1 MSDAASN
8 TSDHLDLI
16 WGAEAIAEALNLKT
30 TRQAFW
36 FLENGHIP
44 CRKIGRRWVV
54 SRQALKAHFESNG
67 DSSQHARE
75 GP

>member
-1 MSDAASN
+1 MSDIASN
-8 TSDHLDLI
+8 STDQLDLI

-44 CRKIGRRWVV
+44 
-54 SRQALKAHFESNG
+54 L
-67 DSSQHARE
+67 ARL
-75 GP
+75 GGGGS